1 MRGRKKR
8 GKKLPKNSDRIL
20 LIVENS
26 EKEFFQQYFNHF
38 ITENYNIKIVTKSS
52 GSGDKCEITNFKKM
66 SRKIEA
72 FLTKDDYKAV
82 FVMIDLDSQCFGI
95 EQNHNCL
102 VKLKEEYQPKY
113 SIKKDLRD
121 RFYLFVVC
129 NEIESWF
136 LTIDKNKK
144 HTNNSNENHKKE
156 MMKLF
161 NVRNE
166 KEIVEKMLAELRKGT
181 ISLDFSKN
189 NSLLHFIKKLKEFNI
204 KKDL

>member
-8 GKKLPKNSDRIL
+8 GKKLPKNSDKIL

-26 EKEFFQQYFNHF
+26 EKEFFQQYFNRF
-38 ITENYNIKIVTKSS
+38 IEDNYAIKIVTKSS
-52 GSGDKCEITNFKKM
+52 GSGDKCEITNFQKM

-72 FLTKDDYKAV
+72 FLEKDSYKAV
-82 FVMIDLDSQCFGI
+82 FVMIDLDSKCFGS
-95 EQNHNCL
+95 ERNHNCL
-102 VKLKEEYQPKY
+102 VKLKREYLPKY
-113 SIKKDLRD
+113 NINRGLREK
-121 RFYLFVVC
+121 FYLFVVC

-136 LTIDKNKK
+136 LTIDKKRK

-166 KEIVEKMLAELRKGT
+166 KEIVEKMLAELRRGT
-181 ISLDFSKN
+181 ISLDFTKN
-189 NSLLHFIKKLKEFNI
+189 SSLQHFIKKLKEFNTNP
-204 KKDL
+204 

>member
-8 GKKLPKNSDRIL
+8 GKKLPKNSDKIL

-26 EKEFFQQYFNHF
+26 EKEFFQQYFNRF
-38 ITENYNIKIVTKSS
+38 IEDNYAIKIVTKSS
-52 GSGDKCEITNFKKM
+52 GSGDKCEITNFQKM

-72 FLTKDDYKAV
+72 FLEKDSYKAV
-82 FVMIDLDSQCFGI
+82 FVMIDLDSKCFGS
-95 EQNHNCL
+95 ERNHNCL
-102 VKLKEEYQPKY
+102 VKLKREYLPKY
-113 SIKKDLRD
+113 NINRGLREK
-121 RFYLFVVC
+121 FYLFVVC

-136 LTIDKNKK
+136 LTIDKKRK

-166 KEIVEKMLAELRKGT
+166 KEIVEKMLAELRRDT
-181 ISLDFSKN
+181 ISLDFTKN
-189 NSLLHFIKKLKEFNI
+189 NSLQHFIKKLKEFNANS
-204 KKDL
+204 